1 MTLSPLAKHVLETE
15 MGWTANAKGKR
26 STPRVTVEMGD
37 GVQIGGSTPIGI
49 AIERMR
55 EVWADLEEVI
65 AEIARLDNLVH
76 RQQTWLDQHE
86 TDAAWLGY
94 FGERQQHIERLNV
107 LCRDVMPGL
116 ESRAKRIV
124 ERVNG
129 PDLEQLSV
137 VHPYAPQGG
146 HGVTTR
152 YFEVAPLIHAHE
164 EIYPTTEVPF

>member
-15 MGWTANAKGKR
+15 MGWMSTVKRKR
-26 STPRVTVEMGD
+26 STPEVTVDLG
-37 GVQIGGSTPIGI
+37 GKNIGGATAISV

-55 EVWADLEEVI
+55 EVWGDLEEAI

-86 TDAAWLGY
+86 TSDAWFEH
-94 FGERQQHIERLNV
+94 FGEREENMQRLNV

-129 PDLEQLSV
+129 PEIEQLAA
-137 VHPYAPQGG
+137 VHPYAPMGG
-146 HGVTTR
+146 HGVTSR

-164 EIYPTTEVPF
+164 EIFPVVDCPF